1 VAVGNPSQFGAM
13 TLLAAL
19 MGGSLPAYPQ
29 SPTIAEVE
37 TFLSHIVS
45 AHRLRGPL
53 NACQR
58 QMG

>member
-1 VAVGNPSQFGAM
+1 VRSSIVQAQGSYGPTWAATAAEGD
-13 TLLAAL
+13 LAD
-19 MGGSLPAYPQ
+19 